1 LVIDFNLTKDLI
13 VLVLRHPQNLA
24 RDELH
29 RALQKISS
37 TEGAFYESII
47 HHQAGLRKG
56 PNALTTDQWFDL
68 LSKLPNRVLRSGVE
82 LPAVLSEA
90 QLERLP
96 PPTG

>member
-1 LVIDFNLTKDLI
+1 MRLSYDETLQLIDLVLSSPPERARFRLHLNLTRR
-13 VLVLRHPQNLA
+13 V
-24 RDELH
+24 
-29 RALQKISS
+29 S

-56 PNALTTDQWFDL
+56 PHALTTDQWFDL
-68 LSKLPNRVLRSGVE
+68 LSKLPNRLLRSGVE